1 MLTKAAG
8 VWYDEFSNLTDDV
21 PVHAFG
27 DSSLRLP
34 PDAAGTRWVDGLTVV
49 HNWSWD
55 EVSATPPG
63 ALSDVLADRAPVTGA
78 LTLGPWDVRVL
89 VRQP

>member
-1 MLTKAAG
+1 MGKHPA
-8 VWYDEFSNLTDDV
+8 
-21 PVHAFG
+21 PVHGWQALP
-27 DSSLRLP
+27 DSVTVTTGRVP
-34 PDAAGTRWVDGLTVV
+34 GGRRVHVV

-55 EVSATPPG
+55 EVSVTPPG

-89 VRQP
+89 VHARIGEALDD

>member
-1 MLTKAAG
+1 
-8 VWYDEFSNLTDDV
+8 
-21 PVHAFG
+21 VH
-27 DSSLRLP
+27 
-34 PDAAGTRWVDGLTVV
+34 VV

-63 ALSDVLADRAPVTGA
+63 ALSDVLAGEAPVTGA

-89 VRQP
+89 VNTNTSTSVNARIGEALDD